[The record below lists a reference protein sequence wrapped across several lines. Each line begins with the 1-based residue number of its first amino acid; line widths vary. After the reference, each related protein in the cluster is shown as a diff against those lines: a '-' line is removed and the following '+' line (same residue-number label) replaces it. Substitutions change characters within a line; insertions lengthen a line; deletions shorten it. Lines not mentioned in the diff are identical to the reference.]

1 MDALSEALSTVHLS
15 GAVFFNAEMS
25 APWGFASC
33 GAHKV
38 AHQLAPN
45 AEGMVIFHLVTE
57 GKAVV
62 RVEGEA
68 DVHVEAGDLVVLVHG
83 DPHEFSNGNPTTLYE
98 GNDIVT
104 RYLAGD
110 LSLTRFGGGGE
121 ITRFVCGFFAC
132 ERRGGHQALVGLP
145 RIMKVNLRGDESGA
159 WLEGSIRHLVA
170 EATSGKP
177 GGMVLMS
184 RMAEALFVEALR
196 RHIAVLP
203 DERTGWLAGARDPIV
218 GAALVALHHEPA
230 RRWTVPELAA
240 EVGASRSVLS
250 ERFQR
255 FIGDS
260 PMGYLA
266 RWRMQLA
273 SRLLKSDRR
282 SILQVAMD
290 VGYESEAAFNRAFK
304 REFGQPPAH
313 WRRAQAV
320 EMAAGAA

>member
-1 MDALSEALSTVHLS
+1 MDALSEALATVHLS

-25 APWGFASC
+25 APWGFASP
-33 GAHKV
+33 GASEV
-38 AHQLAPN
+38 AHLLAPA

-57 GKAVV
+57 GRAVV
-62 RVEGEA
+62 RVKGEA
-68 DVHVEAGDLVVLVHG
+68 DVHAEAGDLVVLVHG
-83 DPHEFSNGNPTTLYE
+83 DAHEFSNGNPASLHE
-98 GNDIVT
+98 GDDIVA

-110 LSLTRFGGGGE
+110 LSLTRFGGGGAL
-121 ITRFVCGFFAC
+121 TRFVCGYFAC
-132 ERRGGHQALVGLP
+132 ERRGGHHALVGLP
-145 RIMKVNLRGDESGA
+145 RIMKINLRGDDSGA
-159 WLEGSIRHLVA
+159 WLEGSIHHLVR
-170 EATSGKP
+170 EGLSGRP
-177 GGMVLMS
+177 GGMVLIS

-196 RHIAVLP
+196 RHVAVLP

-218 GAALVALHHEPA
+218 GAALVALHREPA
-230 RRWTVPELAA
+230 RRWTLPELAA
-240 EVGASRSVLS
+240 EVGTSRSVLS
-250 ERFQR
+250 ERFQK

-273 SRLLKSDRR
+273 SRLLQGDRR

-313 WRRAQAV
+313 WRRARAG
-320 EMAAGAA
+320 EAGAAA